1 MERKR
6 QNKLELKL
14 NRLRLLR
21 VKNTQ
26 DKMEI
31 SYQIL
36 EEDIEPD
43 LRQSLIYSIRLLETI
58 DQLLGLLEG
67 VGAILLGQKKEIEKS
82 QS

>member
-6 QNKLELKL
+6 QNKLELRL
-14 NRLRLLR
+14 NRLRILR
-21 VKNTQ
+21 MKNTQ

-67 VGAILLGQKKEIEKS
+67 VGAILEGQKKEIEKS